1 MQTVVIYFNNKPLYI
16 TSELSTKLEELLHH
30 EETVFID
37 EFNQHTV
44 KAMIHEMELAKIR
57 TGIFLHEDVDAVMK
71 TFKKK
76 LKLIIAAGG
85 LVHTSDHEI
94 LLILRHGKWD
104 LPKGKLD
111 EKEALETCAIR
122 EIAEETGLENHKIEK
137 PLTITYHTYHQDG
150 KHILK
155 ESHWFLMQSPKQS
168 VFTPQTEEGITKC
181 QWVPVND
188 IATYME
194 NTHASIMDV
203 VQEAVKI
210 LHETKNT

>member
-1 MQTVVIYFNNKPLYI
+1 MHIIIYFNNKPLYI
-16 TSELSTKLEELLHH
+16 TSVISEKLEELLHH
-30 EETVFID
+30 EETIFID
-37 EFNQHTV
+37 DFNQHTV
-44 KAMIHEMELAKIR
+44 KAMIHEMELPRIK
-57 TGIFLHEDVDAVMK
+57 TGVFLHEDVDAVLK

-85 LVHTSDHEI
+85 LVHTSENEF

-111 EKEALETCAIR
+111 AKESIELCAIR
-122 EIAEETGLENHKIEK
+122 EIAEETGLQNHNIEK

-155 ESHWFLMQSPKQS
+155 ESHWFLMNSKKQN

-181 QWVPVND
+181 EWVPVEN
-188 IATYME
+188 ITTYME
-194 NTHASIMDV
+194 NTHASIIDV
-203 VQEAVKI
+203 VNEGVKL

>member
-1 MQTVVIYFNNKPLYI
+1 MKMRRYGIAFLLGMLIHFYAAAQDFSNKGKEFWLAYSYHVGMVNSGAPQMTLYI
-16 TSELSTKLEELLHH
+16 
-30 EETVFID
+30 
-37 EFNQHTV
+37 
-44 KAMIHEMELAKIR
+44 
-57 TGIFLHEDVDAVMK
+57 
-71 TFKKK
+71 
-76 LKLIIAAGG
+76 
-85 LVHTSDHEI
+85 TSDHEI

>member
-1 MQTVVIYFNNKPLYI
+1 MQTLVIYFNNKPLYI
-16 TSELSTKLEELLHH
+16 TSEISNKLEELLHH

-44 KAMIHEMELAKIR
+44 KAMIHEMELDKIR
-57 TGIFLHEDVDAVMK
+57 TGVFLHDNVDAVMK

-76 LKLIIAAGG
+76 LKLIVAAGG
-85 LVHTSDHEI
+85 LVYTPKHEI

-104 LPKGKLD
+104 LPKGKTD
-111 EKEALETCAIR
+111 DKESLETCAIR
-122 EIAEETGLENHKIEK
+122 EIAEETGLENHTIEK

-155 ESHWFLMQSPKQS
+155 ESHWFLMQAAKQT

-181 QWVPVND
+181 EWVPVKN

-194 NTHASIMDV
+194 NTHASIIDV
-203 VQEAVKI
+203 VNEAVKM